1 MHTAIP
7 KSYHDKESYHY
18 PEGSLMSLPC
28 QSLPPSPRNNHYTD
42 FVPPQISF
50 AYSKTSWMELYN
62 VYVLLCKRPL
72 SFTMFL
78 KCILLHVWVIVSFYF
93 FFFLLN
99 MYSLCEYATPFQIAL
114 FLLAVETWFLL
125 SLIYLP
131 I

>member
-78 KCILLHVWVIVSFYF
+78 KCILLHVWVIVSFCF
-93 FFFLLN
+93 FFFFCLICIHCVN
-99 MYSLCEYATPFQIAL
+99 MPPLFKLPYSYWLWKPDSY
-114 FLLAVETWFLL
+114 
-125 SLIYLP
+125 YH
-131 I
+131 